1 MLFSES
7 DLRMTS
13 NPMAILDEAAYLSE
27 SESLIRPQTIPVKE
41 NTRIGAYT
49 VNFDDIERL
58 AESYGA
64 DYVDAMVA
72 VAEASGID
80 VEYLKVAV
88 NEADIITDP
97 EIVLALPEASVVI
110 APLSENSLAF
120 QYVNECI
127 NLWDVMPDT
136 DEADMALAEALI
148 DDTYLEQFI
157 QEADEAQAAAN
168 NDGPG
173 LWDRVKGYA
182 STVGNKIKSGAGKVG
197 DFYTRDFKAAKSD
210 YHNRKQIKASKANYS
225 EDVYKGKMDNANKSI
240 AKNVAIGTGKVAGTV
255 AAIGGAIALGRKIL
269 GKADNKPKSWIGQK
283 IAALRK
289 IYANWMQKA
298 QKGGPGVGDK
308 IKQAAAK
315 LLSIIDALMEK
326 MQHAAG

>member
-110 APLSENSLAF
+110 APLSENDIVYQFCEAVLDE
-120 QYVNECI
+120 YVETQDETVFDKLFTEGTI
-127 NLWDVMPDT
+127 GANLKWIGRGLNQVRKDRKEDSFLLHPMRKIRERRADHEYNARYNWNVNNTDDVKKN
-136 DEADMALAEALI
+136 AAGRAKALAKMPHKFLGKIIDNIDSFQHKPRNVIARKIASLRKLYSKFLERSKQYI
-148 DDTYLEQFI
+148 DDERASILRR
-157 QEADEAQAAAN
+157 AA
-168 NDGPG
+168 
-173 LWDRVKGYA
+173 YYI
-182 STVGNKIKSGAGKVG
+182 T
-197 DFYTRDFKAAKSD
+197 KAID
-210 YHNRKQIKASKANYS
+210 
-225 EDVYKGKMDNANKSI
+225 
-240 AKNVAIGTGKVAGTV
+240 
-255 AAIGGAIALGRKIL
+255 
-269 GKADNKPKSWIGQK
+269 
-283 IAALRK
+283 
-289 IYANWMQKA
+289 
-298 QKGGPGVGDK
+298 
-308 IKQAAAK
+308 K
-315 LLSIIDALMEK
+315 LLGWLQDASNNVQYYFDK
-326 MQHAAG
+326 RK